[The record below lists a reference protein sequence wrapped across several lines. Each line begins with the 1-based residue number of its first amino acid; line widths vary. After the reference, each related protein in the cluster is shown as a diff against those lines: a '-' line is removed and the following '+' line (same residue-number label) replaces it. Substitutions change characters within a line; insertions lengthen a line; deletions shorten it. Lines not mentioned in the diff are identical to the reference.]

1 MATGPGLSRDDEFFS
16 NPAEGKLAFTTPSV
30 MDLF

>member
-1 MATGPGLSRDDEFFS
+1 MNSSLSRDDEFYS
-16 NPAEGKLAFTTPSV
+16 HPSEGKLAFTTASV